1 MKRMKLLQLVSA
13 LVLIF
18 GIGSGVHAADRVAL
32 YQGSLELLPA
42 GVDSDGSHL
51 YGLRFS
57 LGKKWYTYWTNPA
70 GSGVPPIFD
79 HGASENV
86 AGVEYLW
93 PVPEYYSTPYATSI
107 VYHEQLLLP
116 IRVMPVDQALPVA
129 LSLNATFGVCSD
141 VCIPEQATLK
151 AASDQQTFQPLLRRE
166 LAAVIAEVPARH
178 SDTLAVT
185 SVVASK
191 QDGSPVLRVRTVD
204 RSGTEQLTLFADAG
218 AALPL
223 GRAKIVSRRGDDVEF
238 VVFAGAEGQT
248 GTPVKLLLVNAAE
261 ALEMTLEISQ

>member
-1 MKRMKLLQLVSA
+1 
-13 LVLIF
+13 
-18 GIGSGVHAADRVAL
+18 
-32 YQGSLELLPA
+32 
-42 GVDSDGSHL
+42 
-51 YGLRFS
+51 
-57 LGKKWYTYWTNPA
+57 
-70 GSGVPPIFD
+70 
-79 HGASENV
+79 
-86 AGVEYLW
+86 
-93 PVPEYYSTPYATSI
+93 
-107 VYHEQLLLP
+107 
-116 IRVMPVDQALPVA
+116 MPVDQALPVA